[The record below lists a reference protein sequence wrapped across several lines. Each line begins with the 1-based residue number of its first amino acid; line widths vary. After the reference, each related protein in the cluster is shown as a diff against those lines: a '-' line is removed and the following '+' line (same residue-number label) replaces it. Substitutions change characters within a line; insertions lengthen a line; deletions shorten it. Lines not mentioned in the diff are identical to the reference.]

1 MRGKGIFHVK
11 KKTGHIRAHFT
22 EYMKTAYQ
30 LIKPISSHSRD
41 IYFLIII
48 LIIII
53 NIILAAAQIYNF
65 LRLESVN
72 IHWLG
77 TSE

>member
-1 MRGKGIFHVK
+1 M
-11 KKTGHIRAHFT
+11 RAHFT

-41 IYFLIII
+41 IYFLII

-65 LRLESVN
+65 LGLESVN